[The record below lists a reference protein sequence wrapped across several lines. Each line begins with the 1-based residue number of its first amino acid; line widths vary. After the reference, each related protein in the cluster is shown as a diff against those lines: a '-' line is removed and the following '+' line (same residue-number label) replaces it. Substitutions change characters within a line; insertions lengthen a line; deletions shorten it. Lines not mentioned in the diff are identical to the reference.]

1 MDFNSLGQG
10 SPFYILR
17 QGEKP
22 MLDVGVVKTKG
33 QARAKF
39 PTQTPNLM
47 QGMQMQQVI
56 DVVATVNGKDET
68 FSDVPINVEI
78 AQRGNVTFSGSREA
92 MLQAVDTML
101 QTSKKALE
109 QVPYHKSV
117 ISESEKMMQHG
128 FRRMGGSPG
137 ANRGG
142 DYRIGNYKDD
152 KYEEGYCEGYKH
164 GFEDASKEMSGGV
177 SELYEGSSRYGRY

>member
-1 MDFNSLGQG
+1 MDFNSLGNG

-22 MLDVGVVKTKG
+22 VLEVGVVKQKS
-33 QARAKF
+33 QPRAKF

-56 DVVATVNGKDET
+56 DVVATINGKDET
-68 FSDVPINVEI
+68 FGEIPINVEI

-92 MLQAVDTML
+92 MLQAVDAML

-109 QVPYHKSV
+109 QIPYHENV
-117 ISESEKMMQHG
+117 IAESEKMMETLNPQYAENKKQAKTIQDLQE
-128 FRRMGGSPG
+128 R
-137 ANRGG
+137 A
-142 DYRIGNYKDD
+142 D
-152 KYEEGYCEGYKH
+152 KQEKMLSDIYALVQKI
-164 GFEDASKEMSGGV
+164 APKTP
-177 SELYEGSSRYGRY
+177 

>member
-1 MDFNSLGQG
+1 MDFSSLGQG

-22 MLDVGVVKTKG
+22 VLEVGVVKSKG

-47 QGMQMQQVI
+47 QGIQMQQVI

-68 FSDVPINVEI
+68 FSDVPISVEI

-117 ISESEKMMQHG
+117 ISESEKMMEVLNPQYAENKQQA
-128 FRRMGGSPG
+128 RTIQDLQER
-137 ANRGG
+137 A
-142 DYRIGNYKDD
+142 D
-152 KYEEGYCEGYKH
+152 KQEKMLADIYSLVQKI
-164 GFEDASKEMSGGV
+164 APKTP
-177 SELYEGSSRYGRY
+177 

>member
-1 MDFNSLGQG
+1 MDFQSLGQG

-22 MLDVGVVKTKG
+22 VLEVGVVKSKG
-33 QARAKF
+33 QPRAKF

-56 DVVATVNGKDET
+56 DVVATINGKDET
-68 FSDVPINVEI
+68 FSEIPINVEI

-92 MLQAVDTML
+92 MLQAVDAML

-109 QVPYHKSV
+109 QIPYHKSV
-117 ISESEKMMQHG
+117 ISESEKMMEALNPQYAENKEQA
-128 FRRMGGSPG
+128 RT
-137 ANRGG
+137 
-142 DYRIGNYKDD
+142 IKDLQDRAD
-152 KYEEGYCEGYKH
+152 KQEKMLSDIYALVQKI
-164 GFEDASKEMSGGV
+164 APKTP
-177 SELYEGSSRYGRY
+177 